1 MSRRDVAATMER
13 AMSEDD
19 VVGVDDYQGAAAGWG
34 ALKAVADAVRGQ
46 MDIVKETRGLL
57 SMNQPHGFDCPGC
70 AWPDPKHTS
79 SFEFCENGAK
89 AVAWEAT
96 AKRTTPEF
104 FAAHT
109 VSELWNWPDFDL
121 ENEGRLTHPMVYD
134 RATDRYLP
142 ISWDVALA
150 KIGVALRALPDP
162 DMAEFYTSGRASNEA
177 AFLYQLFA
185 REYGTNNF
193 PDCSNMCH
201 EATSVGLPESIG
213 VGKGTVTLEDFDHCD
228 ALFCIGH
235 NPGTNHPR
243 MLTTLRE
250 VSKRGVPIIVFNP
263 LRERGL
269 ERFTSP
275 QHPVEMLTLS
285 STPIASTYYLVK
297 VGGDI
302 AVLKG
307 IMKTVLALDA
317 KSLAEGGSGVLDREF
332 IARHTTGIDAL
343 LADLNE
349 TSWDAIEEASGLS
362 RSDIESVGNVYAKAE
377 RVIINYGM
385 GITQH
390 RHGTGNVQQIA
401 NLLMLR
407 GNIGRKG
414 AGISPLRG
422 HSNVQGDRTVG
433 ITEVPNDALL
443 NRLARVFGFEPPR
456 NEGHNAIEAIEAIR
470 DGRSKALICLGGNL
484 AVAISDPEVTFKA
497 MRNLDLA
504 VHIAT
509 KLNRSHLLL
518 AKQSF
523 ILPCLGRTEIDV
535 QATGPQS
542 ITVEDSMSMVHA
554 SRGGLKPASEHLKSE
569 PAIIAGMALA
579 TLPNTRVGW
588 EELVSDYAKI
598 RDCIEAVFP
607 DFADFNARIKKPGG
621 FRLYVAASER
631 DWLTPTKKA
640 NFLVYPGL
648 EEDPR
653 VAHDEALTLTTIRSH
668 DQYNTTIYGMNDRYR
683 GITGRRDVVF
693 VNVPV
698 LSPRGL
704 MLGDLV
710 DIAEIAVHQSAA
722 GEVTF
727 VDEHDVAPPRNSAIA
742 IIHAVDRR
750 VVLIVTS
757 DCRECESLIV
767 GHTRIFFEPGI
778 DEKIRFLRRR
788 QPIAFRCGNIQPKS
802 TRLLDPRIEVCEVR
816 KYRLDAIADLCVIG
830 NQFLPSDPRVRQC
843 GQRHACDNCRF

>member
-1 MSRRDVAATMER
+1 MIELTATMES

-19 VVGVDDYQGAAAGWG
+19 VVGVGDYKGAAAGWG
-34 ALKAVADAVRGQ
+34 ALKAVADTVRGQ
-46 MDIVKETRGLL
+46 MAVVKETRGLL
-57 SMNQPHGFDCPGC
+57 TMNQPHGFDCPGC

-89 AVAWEAT
+89 AVTWEAT
-96 AKRTTPEF
+96 AKRTTPAF

-109 VSELWNWPDFDL
+109 VSELWNWSDFDL

-134 RATDRYLP
+134 QATDRYLP
-142 ISWDVALA
+142 ISWDEALTR
-150 KIGVALRALPDP
+150 IGAVLRRLPQP

-201 EATSVGLPESIG
+201 EATSVGLPQSIG

-250 VSKRGVPIIVFNP
+250 VSKRGAPIIVFNP

-285 STPIASTYYLVK
+285 STPIASTYYQVK

-307 IMKTVLALDA
+307 MMKCLVALDK
-317 KSLAEGGSGVLDREF
+317 KSLAEGGPGILDRDF
-332 IARHTTGIDAL
+332 IKNHTAGIDEL
-343 LADLNE
+343 LTDIDA

-362 RSDIESVGNVYAKAE
+362 RSDIEFAGNIYAKAE

-433 ITEVPNDALL
+433 ITEIPNDALL
-443 NRLARVFGFEPPR
+443 DGLARVFGFEPPR
-456 NEGHNAIEAIEAIR
+456 NKGHNAIETIEAIR
-470 DGRSKALICLGGNL
+470 DRRSKALVCLGGNL
-484 AVAISDPEVTFKA
+484 AVAMSDPEVTFKA
-497 MRNLDLA
+497 MRNLDLVA
-504 VHIAT
+504 HIAT
-509 KLNRSHLLL
+509 KLNRSHLLP
-518 AKQSF
+518 AKESF
-523 ILPCLGRTEIDV
+523 ILPCLGRTETDI
-535 QATGPQS
+535 QATGRQS
-542 ITVEDSMSMVHA
+542 VTVEDSMSMVHA
-554 SRGGLKPASEHLKSE
+554 SRGGLKPASEHLRSE

-588 EELVSDYAKI
+588 VDLIADYGKI
-598 RDCIEAVFP
+598 RDAIEAVFP
-607 DFADFNARIKKPGG
+607 EFSDFNARIKKPGG
-621 FRLYVAASER
+621 FRLYIAASER
-631 DWLTPTKKA
+631 EWRTPTKKA
-640 NFLVYPGL
+640 KFLVYSGL
-648 EEDPR
+648 DEDPR
-653 VAHDEALTLTTIRSH
+653 GANREALTLTTIRSH

-693 VNVPV
+693 VNESD
-698 LSPRGL
+698 LASRGL
-704 MLGDLV
+704 KHGDLV
-710 DIAEIAVHQSAA
+710 DLSVVPDTGSKPSERVMRSLTAGRLQDREGLDRSLLSRSQCSGGARSLRRQMRDALLQINSGSAA
-722 GEVTF
+722 RF
-727 VDEHDVAPPRNSAIA
+727 VKPASITPGSIAP
-742 IIHAVDRR
+742 
-750 VVLIVTS
+750 
-757 DCRECESLIV
+757 V
-767 GHTRIFFEPGI
+767 G
-778 DEKIRFLRRR
+778 
-788 QPIAFRCGNIQPKS
+788 
-802 TRLLDPRIEVCEVR
+802 
-816 KYRLDAIADLCVIG
+816 
-830 NQFLPSDPRVRQC
+830 
-843 GQRHACDNCRF
+843 